1 MANKKI
7 IAVDTETSGLDMETS
22 QVLSMSLRAIDPDT
36 KEVVDSISLKIGFR
50 GDVRPE
56 PGAVAVT
63 GVNPFRH
70 KGLTEADAAER
81 LKEFLE
87 RNGGRESPVL
97 GQNVSFDKLRLRN
110 LLSRNG
116 HDAHLVSLGEIEV
129 MKEAVKRIAS
139 GELDPSKFDQKTNR
153 EGRTVP
159 SLKLSSIVRATGGTV
174 DETKTHDDAYDLDI
188 TIDAWRRMGAPTDS
202 SQHPMNHPYKVQDA
216 FRGKIVRAKEW
227 DGRMGE
233 FRTSEYYV
241 VGKGA
246 GEVKDSFG
254 KEKYNATVLIK
265 LGTPEFD
272 EVMERAASGRLT
284 ATSLKAVTSL
294 RGFGSDQVVDY
305 EVRDADDAVRN
316 KIMQIEDEVVR
327 TVEEDRRKEREA
339 EHLKMLS
346 AASLEAYKLDEPNA
360 TDSLISSDDESLIPV
375 IARGAAGKGRD
386 ALMAAIEGAA
396 NSSSPKKGVKWAHAL
411 RVMVERYGY
420 RNNLEG
426 FADARAET
434 LAKFV
439 KPEPD
444 RISVFKPAS
453 EQSGPVV
460 KALAERG
467 ASGLR
472 LDCDG
477 SETRVAVVGLSG
489 ETLSEARIGHA
500 KLHGGRLDRAKATEV
515 TEAIQNLLGVSA
527 SAANG
532 LRRGFETF
540 ADNESFAAM
549 IRSFRATADELRAKG
564 EEAKAKAVEETMGDM
579 GGSFDEFAGASGR
592 FFADNITPS
601 SPSITVVG
609 EVDLSKDDPK
619 NDVKDEAKDEVPQKK
634 TEIEPVKKNLKRGT
648 LAAVRSVMDES
659 GKLAAD
665 LRREI
670 EAEYSREPL
679 SLVREDSSNLDRI
692 VANLTSPSLVKKRV
706 DMEAFKAGLGPVAYA
721 YDQGGAAADISEIE
735 PQEVDAAL
743 LPSALPS
750 LSTEGSDDSQKRRG
764 RKSTKLVAADDE
776 QIAQCK
782 VCRRWVKS
790 KNAVSGMGST
800 CARRL
805 GEWLEKTPDSM
816 TNEVDQQKFKK
827 IGEIKE
833 SGVYPIMIVR
843 DTASGKTFAA
853 DVIGREKDGRYLV
866 IDLSQVAGKGGGG
879 ASIRDAVRVY
889 LDSSNHEVAKV
900 FKSRA

>member
-22 QVLSMSLRAIDPDT
+22 QVMSMSLRAIDPIT
-36 KEVVDSISLKIGFR
+36 KEVVDSLSLKIGFR
-50 GDVRPE
+50 GDVKPE

-116 HDAHLVSLGEIEV
+116 HDAHLVSLGEIEL
-129 MKEAVKRIAS
+129 MKEAVNRIGS
-139 GELDPSKFDQKTNR
+139 GELDPAKFEQKTNR

-159 SLKLSSIVRATGGTV
+159 SLRLASIVKATGGTV

-246 GEVKDSFG
+246 GEVEDSFG
-254 KEKYNATVLIK
+254 KEKYNATILIK

-272 EVMERAASGRLT
+272 EVMERAGSGRLT
-284 ATSLKAVTSL
+284 ATSLKAATSL
-294 RGFGSDQVVDY
+294 RGFASDHVVDY
-305 EVRDADDAVRN
+305 EVRDADEAVRN

-327 TVEEDRRKEREA
+327 VVEDDRRKEREA
-339 EHLKMLS
+339 DHTRMLS
-346 AASLEAYKLDEPNA
+346 AASLEAYNLDDPNA

-375 IARGAAGKGRD
+375 IARDAAGKGRE
-386 ALMAAIEGAA
+386 ALMEAVEKAA
-396 NSSSPKKGVKWAHAL
+396 NSSEPKKGVKWAHAL
-411 RVMVERYGY
+411 RTMVERYGY

-426 FADARAET
+426 YADARAET
-434 LAKFV
+434 LSKFV

-444 RISVFKPAS
+444 KISVFKPAA

-460 KALAERG
+460 KALAEKG

-472 LDCDG
+472 LECDG

-489 ETLSEARIGHA
+489 ETLSEAKIGHA
-500 KLHGGRLDRAKATEV
+500 KLQGGRLDRAKATEV

-549 IRSFRATADELRAKG
+549 VRSFRATADELRAKG
-564 EEAKAKAVEETMGDM
+564 EEGKAKAVEETLLDM
-579 GGSFDEFAGASGR
+579 GGTFNEFAANSER
-592 FFADNITPS
+592 FFAENITPS

-609 EVDLSKDDPK
+609 EVDLSNSDPI
-619 NDVKDEAKDEVPQKK
+619 DEKGDAKK
-634 TEIEPVKKNLKRGT
+634 TKPSTDTGKKVTKKGVLG
-648 LAAVRSVMDES
+648 AVRAVMEES

-670 EAEYSREPL
+670 EEEYKREPL
-679 SLVREDSSNLDRI
+679 SLVRDDASNMDRI

-721 YDQGGAAADISEIE
+721 YDKGSTAADLSEIE
-735 PQEVDAAL
+735 PQEVDSSL
-743 LPSALPS
+743 LPSALPA
-750 LSTEGSDDSQKRRG
+750 LPTDDGDDTQKRRG
-764 RKSTKLVAADDE
+764 RRSTKLVAADDE

-866 IDLSQVAGKGGGG
+866 IDLSQVAGGKGGGG

-900 FKSRA
+900 FKSKA